1 MCILASNLPPE
12 LLTAVFENL
21 SYFDLLRASS
31 TCRYWRGIVL
41 DVAALHR
48 NIFKT
53 SSGSDGQ
60 GELYLYFRHDYIVIR
75 PIEDVCEKPCS
86 GTHVLEEGPHI
97 QARETLFE
105 IYYV

>member
-48 NIFKT
+48 NMFKT
-53 SSGSDGQ
+53 SSGLD
-60 GELYLYFRHDYIVIR
+60 VR

-97 QARETLFE
+97 QVREKVFE